1 MDNFEEEELNLY
13 EYLEKPKLN
22 MKKVLLLILIIF
34 LIIFTII
41 LIFFW
46 KSDAITTET
55 SVLPI
60 TSFNI
65 AEENIESSN
74 NSVENISTPNE
85 EPIRVEL
92 DSEPKVV
99 GDPNFN
105 INNIDITNN
114 IIEGYRDTNE
124 YVYVK
129 SKVHIR
135 AFDNKDSQILT
146 TVDEGVKFLRIGIND
161 NGWSKIVFENS
172 IAYIN
177 SQFLTTDE
185 PFELQHNNVELDIR
199 NLREIDASKPMVAL
213 TFDDGPSPQAT
224 SQILDVLEKY
234 NVVATFFDLGTC
246 MEKYPEIT
254 KREETIGCE
263 VESHTYSHQNLNILT
278 KEQVEE
284 DISKAKEVYKNVLG
298 HELQLIRPP
307 YGNANNIVKHVT
319 NCPLINWDID
329 SLDWESK
336 NVNSILTEIRKY
348 SDYDGRVILM
358 HSIYTSTAEAVDILI
373 PELISKGYQL
383 VTIAEMVKYKN
394 LNLQTGNVY
403 INFK

>member
-1 MDNFEEEELNLY
+1 MDNLEEEELNLY